1 MSNKNSNRFYR
12 IRNFWEKYEKKIVLT
27 AGFILVAIISF
38 EAGMLQNHKF
48 EQKPLI
54 IEKGSDLVPKTI
66 SLSNESVLGAE
77 SDKSTVA
84 SNVVKAEVVGTTN
97 KECAF
102 VGSKNSTKYHTPE
115 CQWSK
120 RIKPE
125 NIVCFKNK
133 EEAVA
138 KGYVADKCVK

>member
-1 MSNKNSNRFYR
+1 MSNKNSNRFSGV
-12 IRNFWEKYEKKIVLT
+12 RNFWEKYEKKIVLT

-54 IEKGSDLVPKTI
+54 IEKGSNLAPKTI
-66 SLSNESVLGAE
+66 SEGSGSVLGAE
-77 SDKSTVA
+77 SDKSAAA
-84 SNVVKAEVVGTTN
+84 SNIVKTGVAETAN

-102 VGSKNSTKYHTPE
+102 VGSKNSTKYHAPE